1 MIMRLSVLPF
11 VFAFSFT
18 LGSSAA
24 QAQRSPGTQGATRY
38 QLSVKVRAA
47 DKQLDVNGTMQ
58 VAAAAEQRDFVEF
71 SLTEF
76 MREVRVEVVSPRA
89 NRGPARVENA
99 RTEGGFFTTDGTENR
114 DIVYRVHPSKPFPAG
129 EAIELRFSY
138 SGDGKTSFIYHV
150 GPEVSFATAYGTTWY
165 PQLSQPSRGIGSLE
179 ISVPAGEK
187 AIASGERTSTL
198 REEAQGI
205 FRFQIQHAT
214 FLSFAAG
221 KFTVVRREGPIPVSV
236 YLLRSR
242 PGMTEYLEA
251 AQKLL
256 KVLAEEFGP
265 YRFKE
270 FALVEVPR
278 ELAKKAGFNAATP
291 PGFAYINSNAF
302 NVTAPRFHVLVG
314 WFGHEYS
321 HEWWPHVVSLKRPG
335 GRFIEEMLA
344 EYGGLRAVETIVGP
358 AAAERYRRIGYE
370 PDPIYSALEY
380 FKLVGKGI
388 DGPIG
393 DLPADEK
400 FRNIAYNKGFLVWD
414 MLSREIGR
422 QKFQNVLRG
431 ITRRY
436 AFRQLTLKEFWRAI
450 EAGAGRDLG
459 WFYQQWF
466 ERTGAPE
473 FQLVWRQEGNKV
485 RGTITQT
492 APHYR
497 ATLQIEIEGENGRR
511 LLRNVKVA
519 GARTTFVV
527 PVAIRARSV
536 TLDPHYHVLRWTP
549 DYRSAAGMR

>member
-1 MIMRLSVLPF
+1 MRLSVVLV

-18 LGSSAA
+18 PGNSA
-24 QAQRSPGTQGATRY
+24 QAQKLSRAQGATRY

-47 DKQLDVNGTMQ
+47 DKQLDVTGTMR
-58 VAAAAEQRDFVEF
+58 VAAAAEHRDFVEF
-71 SLTEF
+71 SLSEL
-76 MREVRVEVVSPRA
+76 MREVRVEVLSPRA
-89 NRGPARVENA
+89 SSGLARVENG
-99 RTEGGFFTTDGTENR
+99 RTEGGFFTTDGTPNR

-129 EAIELRFSY
+129 EAIELRLSY
-138 SGDGKTSFIYHV
+138 SGGGTARFIFHV
-150 GPEVSFATAYGTTWY
+150 GPEVTFASAYGTTWY
-165 PQLSQPSRGIGSLE
+165 PQLSEPSRGIGSLE

-187 AIASGERTSTL
+187 AIASGDRTSTL
-198 REEAQGI
+198 REEERGI
-205 FRFQIQHAT
+205 FRFQIKHPT
-214 FLSFAAG
+214 YLSFAAG
-221 KFTVVRREGPIPVSV
+221 KFTVVRRDGPVPVSA
-236 YLLRSR
+236 YLLRAR

-278 ELAKKAGFNAATP
+278 ELAKKSGFNAATP

-302 NVTAPRFHVLVG
+302 NVSAARFHVLLG
-314 WFGHEYS
+314 WYGHEYS
-321 HEWWPHVVSLKRPG
+321 HEWWPHVFSLKRPG

-344 EYGGLRAVETIVGP
+344 EYGGLRAVETIAGP
-358 AAAERYRRIGYE
+358 AAAERYRRSGYE

-380 FKLVGKGI
+380 FKTIGKGI

-422 QKFQNVLRG
+422 QKFQSVLRG

-436 AFRQLTLKEFWRAI
+436 AFRQLTLKELWRAI
-450 EAGAGRDLG
+450 EIGAGRDLG

-473 FQLVWRQEGNKV
+473 FQLIWKQEGNKV

-497 ATLQIEIEGENGRR
+497 ATLQIEIKGENGKR
-511 LLRNVKVA
+511 LMRNVKVA
-519 GARTTFVV
+519 GARATFIV
-527 PVAIRARSV
+527 PAAFRARSV
-536 TLDPHYHVLRWTP
+536 TLDPHYLVLRWTP
-549 DYRSAAGMR
+549 EYRSAAGMR